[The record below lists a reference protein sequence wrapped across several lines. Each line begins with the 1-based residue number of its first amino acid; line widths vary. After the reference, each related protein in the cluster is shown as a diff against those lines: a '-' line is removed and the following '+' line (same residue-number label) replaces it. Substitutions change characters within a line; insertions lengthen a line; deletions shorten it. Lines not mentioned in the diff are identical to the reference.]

1 MIDRYQYTKQDATKH
16 FQTAVISDYEYSES
30 DYYIISREGDRLDTL
45 AQQFYGDT
53 TLWWVIAN
61 ANNIGKGSFDVPAGM
76 QIRIPFPIYLVN
88 EKLQQKESER

>member
-1 MIDRYQYTKQDATKH
+1 
-16 FQTAVISDYEYSES
+16 
-30 DYYIISREGDRLDTL
+30 LDTL
-45 AQQFYGDT
+45 AQQFYQDT

-88 EKLQQKESER
+88 EKLQLKESER